1 MGFSIDP
8 LSLILGLVLGG
19 GVAWLLLRG
28 GGRAAVNAKAAEEA
42 KAAIEQ
48 ERAML
53 ADRLAAE
60 FRKLSTDALGQ
71 NNRQFLDLARTQF
84 DGFQA
89 AAKGDI
95 SLMLQPVKESLA
107 KVDKQ
112 ISDIEKERV
121 GAYGKLS
128 FQVEEMAKHHL
139 RLSGETQKLV
149 NAMRNPGVRGRW
161 GELQLRRVIEMA
173 GMQAHVDFAEQS
185 SVTVEDGRQRPDVI
199 VKLPGGRTIVI
210 DSKVP
215 FDHYYEAGPEAGED
229 VASFDQMRH
238 EALQRHAKAVR
249 NHMTDLGRKSYWAQ
263 FQPSPDFVVMFL
275 PDEGFFSAA
284 LRVDPA
290 LVEAGIQ
297 NHVVPATPT
306 TLIALL
312 RAVEFG
318 WRQEALAENA
328 REISDHA
335 AELYKRL
342 AKFGEHFQ
350 KVGRGLTTA
359 IGSYNDAVGSMERN
373 VLPSARRIKE
383 LKAAHDS
390 VEMPELAMI
399 ETAARPVSAPE
410 LLAAPDLLGPDK
422 MELEE

>member
-1 MGFSIDP
+1 
-8 LSLILGLVLGG
+8 
-19 GVAWLLLRG
+19 
-28 GGRAAVNAKAAEEA
+28 
-42 KAAIEQ
+42 
-48 ERAML
+48 
-53 ADRLAAE
+53 
-60 FRKLSTDALGQ
+60 
-71 NNRQFLDLARTQF
+71 
-84 DGFQA
+84 
-89 AAKGDI
+89 
-95 SLMLQPVKESLA
+95 MLQPVKDSLA

-112 ISDIEKERV
+112 ISEIEKERV

-128 FQVEEMAKHHL
+128 TQVEEMAKHHL
-139 RLSGETQKLV
+139 RLGSETQKLV
-149 NAMRNPGVRGRW
+149 NAMRSPGIRGRW

-173 GMQAHVDFAEQS
+173 GMQAHVDFTEQAS
-185 SVTVEDGRQRPDVI
+185 FATDDGRQRPDVI
-199 VKLPGGRTIVI
+199 VRLPGGRTIVI

-215 FDHYYEAGPEAGED
+215 FDHYYEAGPEAGAD
-229 VASFDQMRH
+229 VAVYDQTRH
-238 EALQRHAKAVR
+238 EALERHARAVR
-249 NHMTDLGRKSYWAQ
+249 THMTELGRKSYWAQ
-263 FQPSPDFVVMFL
+263 FQPSPDFVIMFL

-284 LRVDPA
+284 LKGDPT

-318 WRQEALAENA
+318 WRQEALARNA
-328 REISDHA
+328 KDISDNA

-342 AKFGEHFQ
+342 ARFGDHFQ

-373 VLPSARRIKE
+373 VLPSARRMKE
-383 LKAAHDS
+383 LKVAHDS
-390 VEMPELAMI
+390 VDMPDLAMI

-410 LLAAPDLLGPDK
+410 LLSGPEE

>member
-1 MGFSIDP
+1 MAFAIEP
-8 LSLILGLVLGG
+8 LSLALGLVFGAG
-19 GVAWLLLRG
+19 IAWLALRG
-28 GGRAAVNAKAAEEA
+28 SGARAAAEA
-42 KAAIEQ
+42 KLVIEQ
-48 ERAML
+48 ERAAL

-71 NNRQFLDLARTQF
+71 NNRQFLDLAKTQF

-95 SLMLQPVKESLA
+95 NQILQPVRDSLA

-112 ISDIEKERV
+112 ISDIEKDRV

-128 FQVEEMAKHHL
+128 YQVEEMAKHHL
-139 RLSGETQKLV
+139 RLGSETQKLV

-173 GMQAHVDFAEQS
+173 GMQAHVDFVEQAS
-185 SVTVEDGRQRPDVI
+185 FALDDGRQRPDVI

-215 FDHYYEAGPEAGED
+215 FDHYFEAATDDRENIVCADSG
-229 VASFDQMRH
+229 RR
-238 EALQRHAKAVR
+238 EALLRHAKAVR
-249 NHMTDLGRKSYWAQ
+249 THMTDLGRKSYWEQ
-263 FQPSPDFVVMFL
+263 FKPSPDLVVMFL

-284 LRVDPA
+284 LRVDPG

-328 REISDHA
+328 REISEHA

-342 AKFGEHFQ
+342 SKFGEHFQ
-350 KVGRGLTTA
+350 RVGKGLTVA

-383 LKAAHDS
+383 LRAAHDS
-390 VEMPELAMI
+390 TDMPDLTMI

-410 LLAAPDLLGPDK
+410 LLSAPETL
-422 MELEE
+422 ELEE

>member
-1 MGFSIDP
+1 MGFSLDP
-8 LSLILGLVLGG
+8 LSLILG
-19 GVAWLLLRG
+19 GVFGAVIVWLLLRNSG
-28 GGRAAVNAKAAEEA
+28 ARASVQAKAVL
-42 KAAIEQ
+42 EQ
-48 ERAML
+48 EHALL

-71 NNRQFLDLARTQF
+71 NNRQFLDLAKTQF
-84 DGFQA
+84 EGFQA

-95 SLMLQPVKESLA
+95 GQMLQPVRESLD

-112 ISDIEKERV
+112 IAEIEKERV
-121 GAYGKLS
+121 GAYSGLS
-128 FQVEEMAKHHL
+128 VQVEEMAKHHL

-173 GMQAHVDFAEQS
+173 GMQAHVDFAEQES
-185 SVTVEDGRQRPDVI
+185 FAFEEGRQRPDVI
-199 VKLPGGRTIVI
+199 VKLPGGRIIVI

-215 FDHYYEAGPEAGED
+215 FDHYYAAGED
-229 VASFDQMRH
+229 AGVFDEARH

-249 NHMTDLGRKSYWAQ
+249 THMTDLGRKGYWAQ

-328 REISDHA
+328 RDISDNA

-342 AKFGEHFQ
+342 AKFGDHFQ

-359 IGSYNDAVGSMERN
+359 IGSYNDAVGSMERS
-373 VLPSARRIKE
+373 VLPSARKLKE
-383 LKAAHDS
+383 LRAAHDN
-390 VEMPELAMI
+390 VDMPEPTMI
-399 ETAARPVSAPE
+399 ETMARPVSAPE
-410 LLAAPDLLGPDK
+410 LISGPEKTDV
-422 MELEE
+422 EE

>member
-1 MGFSIDP
+1 MGFAIDP
-8 LSLILGLVLGG
+8 LSLILGLVLGAG
-19 GVAWLLLRG
+19 AVWLALRG
-28 GGRAAVNAKAAEEA
+28 SGARAAAHAKAAL
-42 KAAIEQ
+42 EQ
-48 ERAML
+48 EHAML

-60 FRKLSTDALGQ
+60 FRRLSTDALGQ

-95 SLMLQPVKESLA
+95 GQMLQPVRESLE

-112 ISDIEKERV
+112 IAEIEKERV
-121 GAYGKLS
+121 GAYRGLS
-128 FQVEEMAKHHL
+128 VQVEEMAKHNL
-139 RLSGETQKLV
+139 RLSSETQKLV

-173 GMQAHVDFAEQS
+173 GMQAYVDFAEQA
-185 SVTVEDGRQRPDVI
+185 SVDVEEGRQRPDVI

-215 FDHYYEAGPEAGED
+215 FDHYYEAGDDA
-229 VASFDQMRH
+229 AAYDQARH
-238 EALQRHAKAVR
+238 EALQRHARAVR
-249 NHMTDLGRKSYWAQ
+249 THMTDLGKKSYWAQ

-318 WRQEALAENA
+318 WRQEALAANA
-328 REISDHA
+328 RDISDSA

-359 IGSYNDAVGSMERN
+359 IGSYNDAVGSMERQ

-383 LKAAHDS
+383 LKAAHDN
-390 VEMPELAMI
+390 VEIAEPAMI
-399 ETAARPVSAPE
+399 ETVARPLSAPE
-410 LLAAPDLLGPDK
+410 LLAAPDK
-422 MELEE
+422 MDVDE

>member
-1 MGFSIDP
+1 MGLSIDF
-8 LSLILGLVLGG
+8 LSLILGLILGAG
-19 GVAWLLLRG
+19 GVWLALRG
-28 GGRAAVNAKAAEEA
+28 SGARAAAQA

-95 SLMLQPVKESLA
+95 NQMLQPVKDSLA

-112 ISDIEKERV
+112 ISEIEKERV

-139 RLSGETQKLV
+139 RLGSETQKLV

-173 GMQAHVDFAEQS
+173 GMQAHVDFIEQA
-185 SVTVEDGRQRPDVI
+185 SVNADDGRQRPDVI
-199 VKLPGGRTIVI
+199 VKLPGGRTLVI

-215 FDHYYEAGPEAGED
+215 FDHYYEAGPEAGAD
-229 VASFDQMRH
+229 VAAYDQTRH
-238 EALQRHAKAVR
+238 EALLRHAKAVR
-249 NHMTDLGRKSYWAQ
+249 THMGELGRKSYWEQ
-263 FQPSPDFVVMFL
+263 FKPSPDLVVMFL

-284 LRVDPA
+284 LRVDPG

-350 KVGRGLTTA
+350 KVGRGLTIA

-373 VLPSARRIKE
+373 VLPSARRMKE

-390 VEMPELAMI
+390 VEMPDLAMI
-399 ETAARPVSAPE
+399 ETAARPLSAPE
-410 LLAAPDLLGPDK
+410 LLSGPEK

>member
-1 MGFSIDP
+1 MFAIDP
-8 LSLILGLVLGG
+8 LSLLIGLALGG
-19 GVAWLLLRG
+19 GAAWLALRNSG
-28 GGRAAVNAKAAEEA
+28 ERAARAAKAAM
-42 KAAIEQ
+42 EQ
-48 ERAML
+48 ERAAV

-60 FRKLSTDALGQ
+60 FRRLSTDALGA
-71 NNRQFLDLARTQF
+71 NNRQFLDLAKTQF

-95 SLMLQPVKESLA
+95 DQILQPVKESLA
-107 KVDKQ
+107 KVDMR
-112 ISDIEKERV
+112 IAEIEKERV

-128 FQVEEMAKHHL
+128 VQVEEMAKSHL
-139 RLSGETQKLV
+139 RLGSETQKLV
-149 NAMRNPGVRGRW
+149 NAMRSPGIRGRW

-173 GMQAHVDFAEQS
+173 GMQAHVDFQEQV
-185 SVTVEDGRQRPDVI
+185 SVETDDGRQRPDVI
-199 VKLPGGRTIVI
+199 VRLPGGRTIVI

-215 FDHYYEAGPEAGED
+215 FDHYFEAANED
-229 VASFDQMRH
+229 CEDAARH
-238 EALQRHAKAVR
+238 SALLRHARLVR
-249 NHMTDLGRKSYWAQ
+249 DHMAALGRKSYWQQ
-263 FQPSPDFVVMFL
+263 FDPSPDLVVMFL

-284 LRVDPA
+284 LRIDPG

-312 RAVEFG
+312 RAIEFG
-318 WRQEALAENA
+318 WRQEALTQNA

-373 VLPSARRIKE
+373 VLPSARRIKD
-383 LKAAHDS
+383 LKAAHVTSD
-390 VEMPELAMI
+390 MPELATVDVI
-399 ETAARPVSAPE
+399 ARPVSAPE
-410 LLAAPDLLGPDK
+410 LLAGPDIV
-422 MELEE
+422 ETE

>member
-1 MGFSIDP
+1 VPFAID
-8 LSLILGLVLGG
+8 LVSLALGLALGG
-19 GVAWLLLRG
+19 GVVWLILRG
-28 GGRAAVNAKAAEEA
+28 SGNRAAV
-42 KAAIEQ
+42 
-48 ERAML
+48 

-60 FRKLSTDALGQ
+60 FRKLSTEALGA
-71 NNRQFLDLARTQF
+71 NNRQFLDLAKSQF

-95 SLMLQPVKESLA
+95 DQILKPVKDSLA
-107 KVDKQ
+107 RVDKQ
-112 ISDIEKERV
+112 IAEIEKDRV

-128 FQVEEMAKHHL
+128 SQVEEMAKSHL
-139 RLSGETQKLV
+139 RLGSETQKLV
-149 NAMRNPGVRGRW
+149 NAMRSPGVRGRW

-173 GMQAHVDFAEQS
+173 GMQAHVDFVEQAS
-185 SVTVEDGRQRPDVI
+185 FDAEDGRQRPDVI
-199 VKLPGGRTIVI
+199 VKLPGGRTLVI

-215 FDHYYEAGPEAGED
+215 FDHYFDAASEEGED
-229 VASFDQMRH
+229 IDRQAAM
-238 EALQRHAKAVR
+238 LRHARAVR
-249 NHMTDLGRKSYWAQ
+249 SHMTDLGRKSYWEQ
-263 FQPSPDFVVMFL
+263 FNPSPDLVVMFL

-284 LRVDPA
+284 LRADPG

-318 WRQEALAENA
+318 WRQEALTENA

-342 AKFGEHFQ
+342 ARFGEHFQ

-359 IGSYNDAVGSMERN
+359 IGSYNEAVGSMERQ
-373 VLPSARRIKE
+373 VLPSARRIKD
-383 LKAAHDS
+383 LKAAHVTS
-390 VEMPELAMI
+390 EMPDLPMI
-399 ETAARPVSAPE
+399 DIAARPVSAPE
-410 LLAAPDLLGPDK
+410 LLAVTDNADRGK
-422 MELEE
+422 AENE

>member
-1 MGFSIDP
+1 MGFSLEP
-8 LSLILGLVLGG
+8 LSLILGFALGAV
-19 GVAWLLLRG
+19 VAWLALRG
-28 GGRAAVNAKAAEEA
+28 SGAKAANQA
-42 KAAIEQ
+42 RAALEQ
-48 ERAML
+48 EHAAL
-53 ADRLAAE
+53 ADKLAAE

-71 NNRQFLDLARTQF
+71 NNRQFLDLAKTQF
-84 DGFQA
+84 EGFQA

-95 SLMLQPVKESLA
+95 GQMLQPVRDSLD

-112 ISDIEKERV
+112 IAEIEKERV
-121 GAYGKLS
+121 GAYRGLS
-128 FQVEEMAKHHL
+128 VQVEEMAKHNL

-173 GMQAHVDFAEQS
+173 GMQAHVDFAEQES
-185 SVTVEDGRQRPDVI
+185 FALDEGRQRPDVI

-215 FDHYYEAGPEAGED
+215 FDHYYDAGPDAGED
-229 VASFDQMRH
+229 IAAYDQMRH

-249 NHMTDLGRKSYWAQ
+249 NHMSDLGRKSYWAQ

-328 REISDHA
+328 REISDSA

-350 KVGRGLTTA
+350 KIGRGLTTA
-359 IGSYNDAVGSMERN
+359 IGSYNDAVGSMERQ

-383 LKAAHDS
+383 LKAAHDA
-390 VEMPELAMI
+390 VEMPEPAMI

-410 LLAAPDLLGPDK
+410 LIAGPEK
-422 MELEE
+422 MDVDE

>member
-1 MGFSIDP
+1 VPVAIDP
-8 LSLILGLVLGG
+8 VSLILGAGLGAG
-19 GVAWLLLRG
+19 ITWLALRSG
-28 GGRAAVNAKAAEEA
+28 SERAARAASDRA
-42 KAAIEQ
+42 EQ
-48 ERAML
+48 ERAAF

-60 FRKLSTDALGQ
+60 FRRVSTDALGA
-71 NNRQFLDLARTQF
+71 NNRQFLDLAKTQF

-95 SLMLQPVKESLA
+95 DQILQPVKESLA
-107 KVDKQ
+107 KVDRQ
-112 ISDIEKERV
+112 IAEIEKDRV

-128 FQVEEMAKHHL
+128 YQVEEMAKSHL
-139 RLSGETQKLV
+139 RLGSETQKLV

-173 GMQAHVDFAEQS
+173 GMQAHVDFLEQATL
-185 SVTVEDGRQRPDVI
+185 VADDGRQRPDVI

-215 FDHYYEAGPEAGED
+215 FDHYYDAGPEAGD
-229 VASFDQMRH
+229 DIAAYDQMRQ
-238 EALQRHAKAVR
+238 EALQRHAKAVKS
-249 NHMTDLGRKSYWAQ
+249 HMTDLGRKSYWAQ
-263 FQPSPDFVVMFL
+263 FQPSPDLVVMFL

-284 LRVDPA
+284 LRADPG

-328 REISDHA
+328 RDISDSA

-342 AKFGEHFQ
+342 ARFGEHFQ
-350 KVGRGLTTA
+350 KIGRGLTTA
-359 IGSYNDAVGSMERN
+359 VGSYNDAVGSMERN

-383 LKAAHDS
+383 LKAAPDS
-390 VEMPELAMI
+390 VSIPELAMI

-410 LLAAPDLLGPDK
+410 LLNAPEKLE
-422 MELEE
+422 MEE

>member
-1 MGFSIDP
+1 MAFPIDP
-8 LSLILGLVLGG
+8 LSLVLGAVLGG
-19 GVAWLLLRG
+19 GVAWLALRNG
-28 GGRAAVNAKAAEEA
+28 GA
-42 KAAIEQ
+42 KAAIQARAALEQ
-48 ERAML
+48 EHAML
-53 ADRLAAE
+53 ADKLAAE

-95 SLMLQPVKESLA
+95 GQMLQPVRDSLE

-112 ISDIEKERV
+112 IAEIEKERV
-121 GAYGKLS
+121 GAYRGLS
-128 FQVEEMAKHHL
+128 VQVEEMAKHNL
-139 RLSGETQKLV
+139 RLSSETQKLV

-173 GMQAHVDFAEQS
+173 GMQAHVDFAEQAS
-185 SVTVEDGRQRPDVI
+185 FDVDEGRQRPDVI

-215 FDHYYEAGPEAGED
+215 FDHYYDAGPEAHGD
-229 VASFDQMRH
+229 IAAYDHARQ
-238 EALQRHAKAVR
+238 EALQRHARAVR
-249 NHMTDLGRKSYWAQ
+249 THMTDLGRKSYWAQ

-318 WRQEALAENA
+318 WRQEALAKNA
-328 REISDHA
+328 RDISEHA

-359 IGSYNDAVGSMERN
+359 IGSYNDAVGSMERQ

-383 LKAAHDS
+383 LKAAHDN
-390 VEMPELAMI
+390 VEIPEPAMI
-399 ETAARPVSAPE
+399 ETVARPVSAPE
-410 LLAAPDLLGPDK
+410 LIAEPEKVDV
-422 MELEE
+422 EE

>member
-1 MGFSIDP
+1 MGFSVDP
-8 LSLILGLVLGG
+8 LSLILGLVFGAG
-19 GVAWLLLRG
+19 AVWLAMRG
-28 GGRAAVNAKAAEEA
+28 SGAKAAA
-42 KAAIEQ
+42 QTRATLEQ
-48 ERAML
+48 EHAML

-95 SLMLQPVKESLA
+95 GQMLQPVRESLA

-112 ISDIEKERV
+112 IADIEKERV
-121 GAYGKLS
+121 GAYRGLS
-128 FQVEEMAKHHL
+128 VQVEEMAKHNL
-139 RLSGETQKLV
+139 RLSSETQKLV

-161 GELQLRRVIEMA
+161 GELQLRRVIELA
-173 GMQAHVDFAEQS
+173 GMQAHVDFAEQAS
-185 SVTVEDGRQRPDVI
+185 FTAEDGRQRPDVI

-215 FDHYYEAGPEAGED
+215 FDHYYDAGPEAHGD
-229 VASFDQMRH
+229 IAAYDQARH

-249 NHMTDLGRKSYWAQ
+249 THMGDLGRKSYWAQ

-328 REISDHA
+328 RDISDSA

-359 IGSYNDAVGSMERN
+359 IGSYNDAVGSMERQ
-373 VLPSARRIKE
+373 VLPSARRMKE

-390 VEMPELAMI
+390 VEIPEPAMI
-399 ETAARPVSAPE
+399 ETVARPLSAPE
-410 LLAAPDLLGPDK
+410 LLAPLEKMASER
-422 MELEE
+422 MELDE

>member
-8 LSLILGLVLGG
+8 LSLILGLALGAG
-19 GVAWLLLRG
+19 AVWLALRNSG
-28 GGRAAVNAKAAEEA
+28 AKAAAQA
-42 KAAIEQ
+42 KAVLEQ
-48 ERAML
+48 EHAML
-53 ADRLAAE
+53 AERLAAE

-95 SLMLQPVKESLA
+95 GQMLQPVKESLA

-112 ISDIEKERV
+112 ITEIEKERV
-121 GAYGKLS
+121 GAYRGLS
-128 FQVEEMAKHHL
+128 VQVEEMAKHNL

-149 NAMRNPGVRGRW
+149 NAMRSPGIRGRW
-161 GELQLRRVIEMA
+161 GELQLRRVIELA
-173 GMQAHVDFAEQS
+173 GMQAHVDFAEQES
-185 SVTVEDGRQRPDVI
+185 FASEDGRQRPDVI

-215 FDHYYEAGPEAGED
+215 FDHYFEAMADQGDD
-229 VASFDQMRH
+229 VAGGDARRRD
-238 EALQRHAKAVR
+238 ALDRHAKTVKT
-249 NHMTDLGRKSYWAQ
+249 HMTDLGRKAYWAQ
-263 FQPSPDFVVMFL
+263 FHPSPDFVVMFL

-284 LRVDPA
+284 LQSDPA
-290 LVEAGIQ
+290 LVEAGLQ

-350 KVGRGLTTA
+350 KVGKGLTNA

-390 VEMPELAMI
+390 VEMPDLAMI
-399 ETAARPVSAPE
+399 DIAARPVSAPE
-410 LLAAPDLLGPDK
+410 LLAAPDK
-422 MELEE
+422 MDVEE

>member
-1 MGFSIDP
+1 
-8 LSLILGLVLGG
+8 
-19 GVAWLLLRG
+19 
-28 GGRAAVNAKAAEEA
+28 
-42 KAAIEQ
+42 
-48 ERAML
+48 ML

-95 SLMLQPVKESLA
+95 NQMLQPVKDSLA

-112 ISDIEKERV
+112 ISEIEKERV

-139 RLSGETQKLV
+139 RLGSETQKLV

-173 GMQAHVDFAEQS
+173 GMQAHVDFVEQA
-185 SVTVEDGRQRPDVI
+185 SVNVDDGRQRPDVI
-199 VKLPGGRTIVI
+199 VKLPGGRTLVI

-215 FDHYYEAGPEAGED
+215 FDHYYEAGPEAGAD
-229 VASFDQMRH
+229 VAAYDQSRH
-238 EALQRHAKAVR
+238 EALLRHAKAVR
-249 NHMTDLGRKSYWAQ
+249 THMVDLGRKSYWEQ
-263 FQPSPDFVVMFL
+263 FKPSPDLVVMFL

-284 LRVDPA
+284 LRVDPG

-328 REISDHA
+328 QKISDHA

-359 IGSYNDAVGSMERN
+359 IGSYNDAVGSMERQ
-373 VLPSARRIKE
+373 VLPSARKLKE
-383 LKAAHDS
+383 LRAAHDS
-390 VEMPELAMI
+390 VEMPDLAMI
-399 ETAARPVSAPE
+399 ETAARPLSAPE
-410 LLAAPDLLGPDK
+410 LLSGPEK

>member
-1 MGFSIDP
+1 MAFALDP
-8 LSLILGLVLGG
+8 VSLAIGLALGAGA
-19 GVAWLLLRG
+19 AWLALRG
-28 GGRAAVNAKAAEEA
+28 SGARAAAQARAQ
-42 KAAIEQ
+42 IEQ
-48 ERAML
+48 ERAAL

-60 FRKLSTDALGQ
+60 FRKLSTEALGQ

-84 DGFQA
+84 EGFQA

-95 SLMLQPVKESLA
+95 GQMLQPVKDSLA
-107 KVDKQ
+107 KVDLQ
-112 ISDIEKERV
+112 ISEIEKERV
-121 GAYGKLS
+121 GAYSRLS
-128 FQVEEMAKHHL
+128 TQVEEMAKHHL
-139 RLSGETQKLV
+139 RLGSETQKLV

-173 GMQAHVDFAEQS
+173 GMQAHVDFVEQAS
-185 SVTVEDGRQRPDVI
+185 FTVDDGRQRPDVI
-199 VKLPGGRTIVI
+199 VRLPGGRTIVI

-215 FDHYYEAGPEAGED
+215 FDHYFEVATDDAGDEPWAETG
-229 VASFDQMRH
+229 RR
-238 EALQRHAKAVR
+238 EALLRHAKAVR
-249 NHMTDLGRKSYWAQ
+249 THMADLGRKSYWEQ
-263 FQPSPDFVVMFL
+263 FSPSPDLVVMFL

-284 LRVDPA
+284 LRVDPG

-312 RAVEFG
+312 RAIEFG

-328 REISDHA
+328 REISGHA

-342 AKFGEHFQ
+342 SKFGEHFQ
-350 KVGRGLTTA
+350 RVGRGLTTA
-359 IGSYNDAVGSMERN
+359 IGSYNDAVGSMERQ

-390 VEMPELAMI
+390 TEMPDLAMI
-399 ETAARPVSAPE
+399 ETAARPLSAPE
-410 LLAAPDLLGPDK
+410 LLSTP
-422 MELEE
+422 EE

>member
-8 LSLILGLVLGG
+8 LSLILGAALGAVVVWLALRNSG
-19 GVAWLLLRG
+19 GK
-28 GGRAAVNAKAAEEA
+28 AAAQAKAVL
-42 KAAIEQ
+42 EQ
-48 ERAML
+48 EHAL
-53 ADRLAAE
+53 LSERLAAE

-95 SLMLQPVKESLA
+95 GQMLQPVRDQLE

-112 ISDIEKERV
+112 IAEIEKERV
-121 GAYGKLS
+121 GAYRGLS
-128 FQVEEMAKHHL
+128 VQVEEMAKHNL
-139 RLSGETQKLV
+139 RLSSETQKLV

-173 GMQAHVDFAEQS
+173 GMQAHVDFAEQAS
-185 SVTVEDGRQRPDVI
+185 FELDEGRQRPDVI
-199 VKLPGGRTIVI
+199 VKLPGGRIIVI

-215 FDHYYEAGPEAGED
+215 FDHYFEAGED
-229 VASFDQMRH
+229 SGALEQARH
-238 EALQRHAKAVR
+238 DALQRHARAVR
-249 NHMTDLGRKSYWAQ
+249 THMTDLGRKSYWAQ

-328 REISDHA
+328 RDISDNA

-359 IGSYNDAVGSMERN
+359 IGSYNDAVGSMERS
-373 VLPSARRIKE
+373 VLPSARKLKE
-383 LKAAHDS
+383 LRAAHDS
-390 VEMPELAMI
+390 VDMPEPTMI
-399 ETAARPVSAPE
+399 ETMARPVSAPE
-410 LLAAPDLLGPDK
+410 LISGPEKTDV
-422 MELEE
+422 EE

>member
-1 MGFSIDP
+1 MAFPIDP
-8 LSLILGLVLGG
+8 LSLILGIVLGAG
-19 GVAWLLLRG
+19 AVWLAMRG
-28 GGRAAVNAKAAEEA
+28 SGAKAAA
-42 KAAIEQ
+42 QTRAALEQ
-48 ERAML
+48 EHAML

-95 SLMLQPVKESLA
+95 GQMLQPVRESLE

-112 ISDIEKERV
+112 IAEIEKERV
-121 GAYGKLS
+121 GAYRGLS
-128 FQVEEMAKHHL
+128 VQVEEMAKHNL

-161 GELQLRRVIEMA
+161 GELQLRRVIELA
-173 GMQAHVDFAEQS
+173 GMQAYVDFAEQES
-185 SVTVEDGRQRPDVI
+185 QTLEEGRQRPDVI

-215 FDHYYEAGPEAGED
+215 FDHYYDAGPEAGGD
-229 VASFDQMRH
+229 IAAYDQARH
-238 EALQRHAKAVR
+238 EALQRHARAVR
-249 NHMTDLGRKSYWAQ
+249 THMADLGRKSYWAQ

-318 WRQEALAENA
+318 WRQEALAANA
-328 REISDHA
+328 RDISDSA

-359 IGSYNDAVGSMERN
+359 IGSYNDAVGSMERQ

-383 LKAAHDS
+383 LKAAHDN
-390 VEMPELAMI
+390 VEIPEPAMI
-399 ETAARPVSAPE
+399 ETVARPLSAPE
-410 LLAAPDLLGPDK
+410 LLPKLEPFGPEK
-422 MELEE
+422 MDVDE

>member
-1 MGFSIDP
+1 LAFAIDP
-8 LSLILGLVLGG
+8 LSVALGLAIGAG
-19 GVAWLLLRG
+19 AAWLAMRSS
-28 GGRAAVNAKAAEEA
+28 EA
-42 KAAIEQ
+42 KAAAEAKAVMEQ
-48 ERAML
+48 ERAAL

-60 FRKLSTDALGQ
+60 FRKLSIDALGQ
-71 NNRQFLDLARTQF
+71 NNRQFLDLAKTQF

-95 SLMLQPVKESLA
+95 NQILQPVRDSLA

-112 ISDIEKERV
+112 ISEIEKERV

-128 FQVEEMAKHHL
+128 YQVEEMAKHHL
-139 RLSGETQKLV
+139 RLGSETQKLV

-173 GMQAHVDFAEQS
+173 GMQAHVDFIEQAS
-185 SVTVEDGRQRPDVI
+185 FALEDSRQRPDVI

-215 FDHYYEAGPEAGED
+215 FDHYFDTATDED
-229 VASFDQMRH
+229 DGVSSAEPARH
-238 EALQRHAKAVR
+238 AALLRHAKAVR
-249 NHMTDLGRKSYWAQ
+249 SHMSDLGRKSYWEQ
-263 FQPSPDFVVMFL
+263 FKPSPDLVVMFL

-284 LRVDPA
+284 LRVDPG

-383 LKAAHDS
+383 LKAAHVSTD
-390 VEMPELAMI
+390 MPDLTMI

-410 LLAAPDLLGPDK
+410 LLSASETL
-422 MELEE
+422 ELEE

>member
-1 MGFSIDP
+1 MAFAIDP
-8 LSLILGLVLGG
+8 LSLALGLAFGAGG
-19 GVAWLLLRG
+19 AWLALRSRG
-28 GGRAAVNAKAAEEA
+28 DKAAADAKAAV
-42 KAAIEQ
+42 EQ
-48 ERAML
+48 ERAAL

-60 FRKLSTDALGQ
+60 FRRLSTEALGQ
-71 NNRQFLDLARTQF
+71 NNRQFLDLAKTQF

-95 SLMLQPVKESLA
+95 NQILQPVRDSLA

-112 ISDIEKERV
+112 ISEIEKDRV

-128 FQVEEMAKHHL
+128 YQVEEMAKHHL
-139 RLSGETQKLV
+139 RLGSETQKLV

-173 GMQAHVDFAEQS
+173 GMQAHVDFVEQAS
-185 SVTVEDGRQRPDVI
+185 FALDDSRQRPDVI

-215 FDHYYEAGPEAGED
+215 FDHYFEAATDEGDEIVTAEPG
-229 VASFDQMRH
+229 RR
-238 EALQRHAKAVR
+238 EALLRHAKAVR
-249 NHMTDLGRKSYWAQ
+249 NHMTDLGRKSYWEQ
-263 FQPSPDFVVMFL
+263 FKPSPDLVVMFL

-383 LKAAHDS
+383 LKAAHVS
-390 VEMPELAMI
+390 TEMPDLAMI

-410 LLAAPDLLGPDK
+410 LLSAPETL
-422 MELEE
+422 ELEE

>member
-1 MGFSIDP
+1 VSPSIDL
-8 LSLILGLVLGG
+8 LSLALGLILGAGA
-19 GVAWLLLRG
+19 AWLALRNSG
-28 GGRAAVNAKAAEEA
+28 ARAAAQAKVT
-42 KAAIEQ
+42 IEQ

-95 SLMLQPVKESLA
+95 TQMLQPVKDSLA

-112 ISDIEKERV
+112 ISEIEKERV

-139 RLSGETQKLV
+139 RLGTETQKLV

-173 GMQAHVDFAEQS
+173 GMQAHVDFIEQA
-185 SVTVEDGRQRPDVI
+185 SVNADDGRQRPDVI
-199 VKLPGGRTIVI
+199 VKLPGGRTLVI

-215 FDHYYEAGPEAGED
+215 FDHYYEAGPEAGAD
-229 VASFDQMRH
+229 VAAYDQTRH
-238 EALQRHAKAVR
+238 EALLRHAKAVR
-249 NHMTDLGRKSYWAQ
+249 THMGDLGRKSYWEQ
-263 FQPSPDFVVMFL
+263 FKPSPDLVVMFL

-284 LRVDPA
+284 LRVDPG

-328 REISDHA
+328 REISEHA

-373 VLPSARRIKE
+373 VLPSARRMKE

-390 VEMPELAMI
+390 VVMPDLAMI
-399 ETAARPVSAPE
+399 ETAARPISAPE
-410 LLAAPDLLGPDK
+410 LLSSSELLSGPEK

>member
-1 MGFSIDP
+1 VGANSLMGFSLDP
-8 LSLILGLVLGG
+8 LSLILG
-19 GVAWLLLRG
+19 GVFGAVIVWLLLRNSG
-28 GGRAAVNAKAAEEA
+28 ARASVQAKAVL
-42 KAAIEQ
+42 EQ
-48 ERAML
+48 EHALL

-71 NNRQFLDLARTQF
+71 NNRQFLDLAKTQF
-84 DGFQA
+84 EGFQA

-95 SLMLQPVKESLA
+95 GQMLQPVRESLD

-112 ISDIEKERV
+112 IAEIEKERV
-121 GAYGKLS
+121 GAYSGLS
-128 FQVEEMAKHHL
+128 VQVEEMAKHHL

-173 GMQAHVDFAEQS
+173 GMQAHVDFAEQES
-185 SVTVEDGRQRPDVI
+185 FAFEEGRQRPDVI
-199 VKLPGGRTIVI
+199 VKLPGGRIIVI

-215 FDHYYEAGPEAGED
+215 FDHYYAAGED
-229 VASFDQMRH
+229 AGVFDEARH

-249 NHMTDLGRKSYWAQ
+249 THMTDLGRKGYWAQ

-328 REISDHA
+328 RDISDNA

-342 AKFGEHFQ
+342 AKFGDHFQ

-359 IGSYNDAVGSMERN
+359 IGSYNDAVGSMERS
-373 VLPSARRIKE
+373 VLPSARKLKE
-383 LKAAHDS
+383 LRAAHDN
-390 VEMPELAMI
+390 VDMPEPTMI
-399 ETAARPVSAPE
+399 ETMARPVSAPE
-410 LLAAPDLLGPDK
+410 LISGPEKTDV
-422 MELEE
+422 EE

>member
-1 MGFSIDP
+1 VTLPIAIDP
-8 LSLILGLVLGG
+8 LSLGLIIGLVVGLIVGAG
-19 GVAWLLLRG
+19 LVWLILRNSG
-28 GGRAAVNAKAAEEA
+28 ARAAADAKL
-42 KAAIEQ
+42 AIEQ
-48 ERAML
+48 ERAAL
-53 ADRLAAE
+53 ADRLSAE

-71 NNRQFLDLARTQF
+71 NNRQFLDLAKTQF

-95 SLMLQPVKESLA
+95 NQILQPVRDSLA

-112 ISDIEKERV
+112 ISEIEKERV

-128 FQVEEMAKHHL
+128 TQVEEMAKHHL
-139 RLSGETQKLV
+139 RLGSETQKLV

-173 GMQAHVDFAEQS
+173 GMQAHVDFVEQAS
-185 SVTVEDGRQRPDVI
+185 FSVDDGRQRPDVI

-215 FDHYYEAGPEAGED
+215 FDHY
-229 VASFDQMRH
+229 FDAAT
-238 EALQRHAKAVR
+238 EGDDDITGAALGSRDALLRHAKAVR
-249 NHMTDLGRKSYWAQ
+249 THMTDLGRKSYWAQ
-263 FQPSPDFVVMFL
+263 FQPSPDLVVMFL

-284 LRVDPA
+284 LRVDPG

-328 REISDHA
+328 RDISEHA

-342 AKFGEHFQ
+342 AKFGDHFQ

-373 VLPSARRIKE
+373 VLPSARRMKE
-383 LKAAHDS
+383 LKVAHGS
-390 VEMPELAMI
+390 VDMPDLAMI

-410 LLAAPDLLGPDK
+410 LLAGQEIL
-422 MELEE
+422 ELDE